1 MPVRSRLWVQ
11 KRLRAMLGAFFFWRG
26 GHFSCTHKGKPLSFL
41 NPRHFVTAL
50 IRGMPPSAYASEG
63 FSPPPEGCLHN
74 LLKIKHA
81 SETLCS
87 QSIILGNYIS
97 VYTCNL
103 HLYVRP
109 TPPHDWRSPGT
120 KPLST
125 QICTI
130 SLTWHS
136 SVLKGLGINGADIP
150 KRRK

>member
-1 MPVRSRLWVQ
+1 
-11 KRLRAMLGAFFFWRG
+11 MLGAFFFWRG

-87 QSIILGNYIS
+87 QSIILGNYIP
-97 VYTCNL
+97 VYTTTVIDQLSIATNF
-103 HLYVRP
+103 
-109 TPPHDWRSPGT
+109 PHFVAMVGRMHDGRHT
-120 KPLST
+120 
-125 QICTI
+125 
-130 SLTWHS
+130 
-136 SVLKGLGINGADIP
+136 
-150 KRRK
+150 